1 MKKDTTPKPR
11 DLPVG
16 NSNFTCDF
24 NAMLELD
31 VTETKDYAGNK
42 MSVLTLIKLGSKS
55 SKLLEVLNALS
66 EETILQHFARACFV

>member
-1 MKKDTTPKPR
+1 
-11 DLPVG
+11 
-16 NSNFTCDF
+16 
-24 NAMLELD
+24 MLELD